1 MAITKIKIVPT
12 MAGTQYDATKAYRL
26 QDYIVI
32 DNTKIYFCK
41 RVDKPD
47 MTCTGHPLTDTDYWD
62 TALDLTDM
70 HNKMQSAADRAN
82 NAAAGAEKVNA
93 QITDDTLI
101 ISRRDGTLQNLPL
114 ASETTVQKLLSEV
127 DGRIS
132 KVWARVW
139 ADEQTW
145 LYVNDVLTE
154 IPAKKNVMIKD
165 FDQLVIY
172 YNQYGEKKGRY
183 SERIKKLE
191 IHYNGLYA
199 PTRWEFGYWGAYSEG
214 IQVEELDV
222 SGLDTSKMTDFGYMF
237 CGMTKVKK
245 LDVSGW
251 DTSSATS
258 IGVMFTNCSSLTS
271 LDVSGWDTSKV
282 TQMGHVFNNCSSLTN
297 LDLSGWDTSKVTSLG
312 NMFSSC
318 SNLTNIL
325 FGPKW
330 GTQTSTEANALTLD
344 LSECGSSQSYKLTDA
359 TWESM
364 LTMYDRKTAGL
375 TNMTIKISSKHNVP
389 DGWID
394 KMTARGYTITK
405 V

>member
-26 QDYIVI
+26 QDYIVV
-32 DNTKIYFCK
+32 DNTTIYFCK

-82 NAAAGAEKVNA
+82 NAATGAEKVNA

-101 ISRRDGTLQNLPL
+101 ISRRDGTQQNLPL

-132 KVWARVW
+132 KVWINICTNKDTWIWVNWVKKEIKAHRTTVI
-139 ADEQTW
+139 AD
-145 LYVNDVLTE
+145 
-154 IPAKKNVMIKD
+154 PKD
-165 FDQLVIY
+165 LRLFQNRDDNPLECFTRFDIHFNGTFQPTYWKLGGEDWS
-172 YNQYGEKKGRY
+172 QYGLPL
-183 SERIKKLE
+183 S
-191 IHYNGLYA
+191 
-199 PTRWEFGYWGAYSEG
+199 S
-214 IQVEELDV
+214 LDV
-222 SGLDTSKMTDFGYMF
+222 SGLDMSNCTSLGRMF
-237 CGMTKVKK
+237 YG
-245 LDVSGW
+245 
-251 DTSSATS
+251 
-258 IGVMFTNCSSLTS
+258 FRSLTY

-282 TQMGHVFNNCSSLTN
+282 TNMYSTFRVCWSLKSLDVSGWDTSNNVAFNFTFSDCNALTS
-297 LDLSGWDTSKVTSLG
+297 LDLSGWDTGKVTSLG
-312 NMFSSC
+312 SMFSSC

-325 FGPKW
+325 FGEKW
-330 GTQTSTEANALTLD
+330 GTQTSTEADALTLN

-375 TNMTIKISSKHNVP
+375 TNMTIKISSNHNVP